1 MQRRTFIKIELMIL
15 AKSDKNNGCCVVGIN
30 KFGKFIRL
38 VKTSEGHALDKEQ
51 CKFNKMDLLT
61 VNVVPAPLIHQKENY
76 VLHEIISRT
85 ETHIQTENLKKYIQ
99 NPEFIFSN
107 VNPWLIE
114 EEIND
119 QSASF
124 LFVEVTDLFIYENDE
139 GKHKCD
145 FTYNN
150 SNYKGFSITDPK
162 FKLKNKKISKSL
174 LGVSLPEVPYRKYGN
189 NLYYKFVCTVYPL
202 GGSIKSY
209 DMDCYMI

>member
-1 MQRRTFIKIELMIL
+1 MKMELIIL
-15 AKSDKNNGCCVVGIN
+15 VKSDKNNGYCVVGIN

-38 VKTSEGHALDKEQ
+38 VKNNEGHSLDKEQ
-51 CKFNKMDLLT
+51 CKFNKTDLLT

-85 ETHIQTENLKKYIQ
+85 ETNIKNENLKKYIQ
-99 NPEFIFSN
+99 NSEFIFSN
-107 VNPWLIE
+107 VNPWLVE
-114 EEIND
+114 EEINS
-119 QSASF
+119 QSVSF
-124 LFVEVTDLFIYENDE
+124 LFVEIDDLFIYENDE
-139 GKHKCD
+139 GKYKCD

-150 SNYKGFSITDPK
+150 NNYKGFSITDPK

-202 GGSIKSY
+202 RDSVKSY
-209 DMDCYMI
+209 DMDCHMI